1 VSSPIVRPLRLRRP
15 RTAVAVALAA
25 AALTP
30 AAAQAYPIHQVVA
43 GETLSS
49 IAAANGMQVAR
60 LAAANGLAWNS
71 YVIAGQTLAVPPA
84 DGLYT
89 STSGATM
96 GTATSTRAASTT
108 TSTSGSTGSSSGTS
122 TSTTSSSTGSSS
134 SSSAGNRSA
143 SPAAYVRVGDTLS
156 AIALRLGVSMQ
167 ALAAANGISSPNL
180 IFAGSTLHAPGVAT
194 SVTQTPAPSSV
205 PARVTSTGPEGS
217 PAARGVGAA
226 PTNERLSSSQIA
238 QIAAQNG
245 VPGNLAA
252 AIAWQESGNNNA
264 MVSGAGARGVMQVM
278 PGTWDWI
285 NSTLAHP
292 PLNPASASDNV
303 RAGSLLLKQL
313 LAQSGGDVSTAIAGY
328 YQGLGSVRQRGLYDD
343 TKQYVQN
350 VQAIRA
356 RLGG

>member
-1 VSSPIVRPLRLRRP
+1 VSSPTVHPFRLQRARWF
-15 RTAVAVALAA
+15 AV
-25 AALTP
+25 AALTVAAIAP
-30 AAAQAYPIHQVVA
+30 AAAQAYPIHQVAA
-43 GETLSS
+43 GESLSS
-49 IAAANGMQVAR
+49 IASANGMQIAR

-71 YVIAGQTLAVPPA
+71 YVTEGQTLVVPPA

-96 GTATSTRAASTT
+96 GTATSSHPVASSTAST
-108 TSTSGSTGSSSGTS
+108 SSPSANRASSGP
-122 TSTTSSSTGSSS
+122 SSS
-134 SSSAGNRSA
+134 SSSAAGSRSA

-156 AIALRLGVSMQ
+156 TIALRLGVSMQ
-167 ALAAANGISSPNL
+167 ALAAANNIQSPNL
-180 IFAGSTLHAPGVAT
+180 IFAGSTLSAPGAAT

-226 PTNERLSSSQIA
+226 PTNERLSSAQIA

-285 NSTLAHP
+285 NSTLARP
-292 PLNPASASDNV
+292 PLNPASATDNV

-313 LAQSGGDVSTAIAGY
+313 LSQSGGDSSTAIAGY